1 MTTSVES
8 ELRALAGVAGGDVAV
23 PPGLAARALRGARR
37 TRRRRT
43 AVATGV
49 VVVGLGVSWGAGR
62 ISAGPYFDER
72 QPSEGMAPTIAM
84 GDSVTFHR
92 DLTAVPGDVVRI
104 DVAGVP
110 VPLLTRV
117 IAVGGA
123 TVSCPARPDGT
134 CAGVLVD
141 GRPSADDYL
150 AGLPSEPFAAVVVP
164 AGEVFVLS
172 DNRARAVD
180 SRILGPVP
188 ASGIEGVA
196 VGVRRGDGY
205 ATIPGAPRHAV
216 PGDDD
221 PVDPVGPVP
230 PAGGAPAS

>member
-1 MTTSVES
+1 MTTSAEH
-8 ELRALAGVAGGDVAV
+8 ELRT
-23 PPGLAARALRGARR
+23 LAAVAAHDISAPADLASRALRAARR

-43 AVATGV
+43 AIAAGV

-62 ISAGPYFDER
+62 IGAGPYYDER
-72 QPSEGMAPTIAM
+72 QPSEGMAPAIAV
-84 GDSVTFHR
+84 GETVTFDR
-92 DLTAVPGDVVRI
+92 ELTAAPGDVVRI
-104 DVAGVP
+104 SVAGVP

-117 IAVGGA
+117 IALGGT

-150 AGLPSEPFAAVVVP
+150 AGLPSEPFAAVDVP
-164 AGEVFVLS
+164 AGTVFVLS
-172 DNRARAVD
+172 DNRARALD
-180 SRILGPVP
+180 SRVLGPVA

-196 VGVRRGDGY
+196 VAVRRDDGY
-205 ATIPGAPRHAV
+205 ATIPGAPRHDV
-216 PGDDD
+216 PGDED

-230 PAGGAPAS
+230 PAGEAPAG

>member
-1 MTTSVES
+1 MTTPVET
-8 ELRALAGVAGGDVAV
+8 ELRTLAAAAGGDISA
-23 PPGLAARALRGARR
+23 PAGLAARAVRGARR

-43 AVATGV
+43 VIAAGV

-62 ISAGPYFDER
+62 IGAGPYYDER
-72 QPSEGMAPTIAM
+72 QPSHAMDPAVAM
-84 GDSVTFHR
+84 GESVTFDR
-92 DLTAVPGDVVRI
+92 DLTAAPGDVVRI
-104 DVAGVP
+104 SVPEVP

-141 GRPSADDYL
+141 GRPSADAYL
-150 AGLPSEPFAAVVVP
+150 AGLSTEPFAAVVVP
-164 AGEVFVLS
+164 EGEVFVLG
-172 DNRARAVD
+172 DNRSRAMD
-180 SRILGPVP
+180 SRILGPVA

-196 VGVRRGDGY
+196 VGVRRDDGY
-205 ATIPGAPRHAV
+205 AAIPGAPRHAL

-230 PAGGAPAS
+230 PAGVAPAD